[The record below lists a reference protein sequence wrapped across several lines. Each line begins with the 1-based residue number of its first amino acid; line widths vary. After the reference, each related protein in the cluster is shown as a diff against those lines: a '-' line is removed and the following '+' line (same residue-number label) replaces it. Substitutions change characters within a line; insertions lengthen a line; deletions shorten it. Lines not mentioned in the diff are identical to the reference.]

1 MGMDDATA
9 SPHILVIDDEP
20 TIRDVLCEALID
32 EGYRVS
38 AHDTYFDDL
47 DALLRLAPDLVILD
61 IVLGGK
67 QMGIEFLE
75 TMKADPR
82 TAKVPIAVCTAAT
95 HLNEEIRA
103 RLTEWDCLLICK
115 PFDLDDLLAEVNRC
129 LHQHDLSP
137 VIA

>member
-1 MGMDDATA
+1 MVDAA

-20 TIRDVLCEALID
+20 TIRDVLCEALAD

-38 AHDTYFDDL
+38 SHDTYFDDL
-47 DALLRLAPDLVILD
+47 DVLLQLVPDLVILD

-67 QMGIEFLE
+67 QMGIDFLE
-75 TMKADPR
+75 TLKADPR
-82 TAKVPIAVCTAAT
+82 TAKIPIAVCTAAN
-95 HLNEEIRA
+95 HLNDQIRD

-137 VIA
+137 AVA